1 MKLISA
7 DGLIGFL
14 QRGFS
19 MEIQKFLLQARHYM
33 AQNHIDGWLMYEYR
47 HRNSIIEDIWG
58 DISNITRPYWIWIP
72 VQNEPIIL
80 ASIVDQGRFDTF
92 QIECSWFSSQIEM
105 KEQLQHILSVANRIS
120 MEYSPDNNL
129 PRISIVDAGTIELVR
144 SLGLDI
150 LSSADL
156 VQYSTQR
163 WTNDQIATHI
173 TAAKCLDQIVHEA
186 FDYVSMNIMS
196 RLTEYDLA
204 EFIRVRYDNYNLE
217 YEDGPVVALNENS
230 SYPHYEPS
238 RINSKVIKYGD
249 WLLIDLW
256 GRLKNIDS
264 MYADITWTAF
274 VGENPSDKQQEI
286 FSLVTGA
293 RDKALSYIT
302 GSFEQKKVVRGWE
315 VDRVAREFIT
325 RSGFGDNFGHRL
337 GHSLGRHVHGN
348 AVNLDSWETFDT
360 REIVSNLA
368 VTIEPGIYLPEFGI
382 RSEIDVFISEQ
393 GPQVTTEMQEHIVL
407 IK

>member
-1 MKLISA
+1 M
-7 DGLIGFL
+7 D
-14 QRGFS
+14 
-19 MEIQKFLLQARHYM
+19 IQKFLLQARQYM

-47 HRNSIIEDIWG
+47 NRNSIVEDIWG
-58 DISNITRPYWIWIP
+58 NISNITRPYWIWIP
-72 VQNEPIIL
+72 VENEPIIL
-80 ASIVDQGRFDTF
+80 ASLVDQGRFDLF
-92 QIECSWFSSQIEM
+92 QIECCWFSSRIEM
-105 KEQLQHILSVANRIS
+105 KERLQSILSTANRIS
-120 MEYSPDNNL
+120 MEYSPDNSL
-129 PRISIVDAGTIELVR
+129 PRISIVDAGTIELIR
-144 SLGLDI
+144 RLGADI

-156 VQYSTQR
+156 VQFSTQR
-163 WTNDQIATHI
+163 WTNDQIDSHRN
-173 TAAKCLDQIVHEA
+173 AAKCLDQIVHEA
-186 FDYVSMNIMS
+186 FNYVSMNTQS
-196 RLTEYDLA
+196 YLTEYDLA
-204 EFIRVRYDNYNLE
+204 EFIRLRYEAYNLE

-230 SYPHYEPS
+230 SYPHYEPT
-238 RINSKVIKYGD
+238 RADSKVIKIGD

-274 VGENPSDKQQEI
+274 VGENPSDKQEEI

-293 RDKALSYIT
+293 RDKALSHMKNA
-302 GSFEQKKVVRGWE
+302 FEQKIVMKGWE

-325 RSGFGDNFGHRL
+325 SSGFGDNFAHRL
-337 GHSLGRHVHGN
+337 GHSLGRQVHGN

-360 REIVSNLA
+360 REIVPNLA

-382 RSEIDVFISEQ
+382 RSEINVFISEQ